1 MTDPGQILQELEQAV
16 DSIEQSSVSIA
27 DSAEIQSDVISG
39 GINDF
44 VTTPYGPIRTLSNAI
59 NVISQTNPTGAW
71 QTATAYNLKDLVV
84 EANIIYL
91 CTFPHTSTSFAADLL
106 AGYWAVYQN
115 IIAPTGTGPLGT
127 IRFDFANTPNVNSAT
142 YTRIL
147 LVQATTAGTLVPAQQ
162 VWDKALCGAGK
173 VQMQVCASSPDPD
186 SFKTVDVTIGTAAL
200 KIFEGSLDYGNLGGG
215 RSKQRIDYINDFSSG
230 NNLNADLTTQDLFL
244 INNNSLSDIEFEFKR
259 TDGNLSDA
267 LYIDCINFYLFE

>member
-16 DSIEQSSVSIA
+16 DSIEQSSISIA
-27 DSAEIQSDVISG
+27 DSAEIQSDVIAG

-44 VTTPYGPIRTLSNAI
+44 VTTPYGPVRTLSNAI

-71 QTATAYNLKDLVV
+71 QTATSYNLKDLVV

-147 LVQATTAGTLVPAQQ
+147 LIQKGNTGNVPAQQ
-162 VWDKALCGAGK
+162 VWDKAFCGAGK
-173 VQMQVCASSPDPD
+173 VQMQVYASSPDPD
-186 SFKTVDVTIGTAAL
+186 SSKTVDISIGTVTTP
-200 KIFEGSLDYGNLGGG
+200 IFEG
-215 RSKQRIDYINDFSSG
+215 
-230 NNLNADLTTQDLFL
+230 QDLFL
-244 INNNSLSDIEFEFKR
+244 INNNSLLDIEFRFKR